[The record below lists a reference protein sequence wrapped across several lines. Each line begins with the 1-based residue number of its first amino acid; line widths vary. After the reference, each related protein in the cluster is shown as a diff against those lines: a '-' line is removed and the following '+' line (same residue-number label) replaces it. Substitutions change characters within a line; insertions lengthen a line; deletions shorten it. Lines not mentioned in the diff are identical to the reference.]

1 MRKAEI
7 KPVVKLDIRPGP
19 VTPAQQAAA
28 RKFWTKVIAEAKR
41 ESQAK
46 ATPTPGGG
54 DDD

>member
-1 MRKAEI
+1 MKHRHWSLA
-7 KPVVKLDIRPGP
+7 LTASLALTGGAA
-19 VTPAQQAAA
+19 AQQAAA

-46 ATPTPGGG
+46 ATPTPEGG